1 MFMKETYK
9 QKNVKRKGTSKKE
22 AKRKKRERRK
32 ERKKEEKKKRRDSL
46 DSGGSGLS
54 HFEGD
59 FLKFLGS
66 GYLVL

>member
-1 MFMKETYK
+1 MSSNVYEGEIQEKKCKEEGDK
-9 QKNVKRKGTSKKE
+9 KKKKPRGRKGI
-22 AKRKKRERRK
+22 
-32 ERKKEEKKKRRDSL
+32 EEKKGKKRRDSL